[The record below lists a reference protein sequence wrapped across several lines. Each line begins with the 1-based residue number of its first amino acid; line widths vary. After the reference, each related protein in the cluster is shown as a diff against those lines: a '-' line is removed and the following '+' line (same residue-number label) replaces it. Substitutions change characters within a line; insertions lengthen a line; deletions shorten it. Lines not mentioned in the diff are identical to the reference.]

1 MYPAPI
7 HLQPRLP
14 RMSQITRCP
23 ACSTYFKVVPDQLRV
38 SQGWVRC
45 GCCAQVF
52 DGAEHLCE
60 LPAVQGPVPAST
72 GFSGMLSPEGAV
84 PQVSLVDDAVPPPAV
99 VGRAPGQQD
108 SPSVDE
114 CIAAPLMAQEG
125 GASIV
130 LADAESDG
138 SPVTPPTAPASD
150 ALFSWSNEPESV
162 RPAVEPES
170 EGVDLKAVSFLVAS
184 RRKALWNSWGMRLA
198 LLSLALV
205 FSLGLGVQVAI
216 QDKDRLAAEYPGLKS
231 GLVQL
236 CAWARC
242 EVSAWQNIDAVV
254 IESSAFNR
262 MKGDVYRFGLGLR
275 NTSQTPVAMPAIELT
290 LTDGQDQSVIRRVL
304 TPQDLGLT
312 SAILAGGQEWSG
324 SLIFNISAG
333 AAQGGRVAG
342 YRVLAFYP

>member
-1 MYPAPI
+1 
-7 HLQPRLP
+7 
-14 RMSQITRCP
+14 MSQITRCP

-60 LPAVQGPVPAST
+60 LPAVHGPLPAST
-72 GFSGMLSPEGAV
+72 GFSGILSPEEAV
-84 PQVSLVDDAVPPPAV
+84 PPVSPIADAVPLSPPPV
-99 VGRAPGQQD
+99 VEGGASGQD
-108 SPSVDE
+108 GASVGEHID
-114 CIAAPLMAQEG
+114 APLMAQEG

-130 LADAESDG
+130 LTDSESEG
-138 SPVTPPTAPASD
+138 APATPAAVPASD

-162 RPAVEPES
+162 RLAVEPQS

-312 SAILAGGQEWSG
+312 SAILAGGQEWTG